1 MPLVRISL
9 RKGRSIAERRA
20 IADGIHRAMVATIDV
35 PAADRFQVTTEHDE
49 NALVFDANY
58 LSIARSEGFVMIQIT
73 LRRGR
78 TPDKKRAL
86 YRAIVENL
94 AAAPGVR
101 PQDIFVSLVEN
112 EPVDWSFG
120 DGVAQY
126 SPG

>member
-86 YRAIVENL
+86 YRTIVENL